1 MGKSGEDGRSQGRIG
16 RKTKSS
22 SELALKASTVITGVI
37 GSDAHI
43 VGEWTIRHAFK
54 EAGFKVV
61 SLGALVSQEE
71 FIKAAIETNA
81 AAILVS
87 SIYGHGKIDCQGF
100 REKVTEAGLKNI
112 LLYIGGHLDIGEYD
126 HEAVAED
133 LDVAIRFILNYL
145 FTVVNSIFCPKGN
158 PPRIAA

>member
-1 MGKSGEDGRSQGRIG
+1 MNSSVMAGKVP
-16 RKTKSS
+16 
-22 SELALKASTVITGVI
+22 TVLTGVI

-43 VGEWTIRHAFK
+43 VGEWTIRHALK

-100 REKVTEAGLKNI
+100 REKLTEAGLQNI
-112 LLYIGGHLDIGEYD
+112 LLYIGGHLAIGEYD
-126 HEAVAED
+126 HEKVAED
-133 LDVAIRFILNYL
+133 FREMGFDRVYSPTTLPQTAIDDLKRDLGISNQ
-145 FTVVNSIFCPKGN
+145 
-158 PPRIAA
+158 

>member
-1 MGKSGEDGRSQGRIG
+1 M
-16 RKTKSS
+16 SS
-22 SELALKASTVITGVI
+22 PEMALKAPTVITGVI

-71 FIKAAIETNA
+71 FIKAAVETNA

-100 REKVTEAGLKNI
+100 RDKVTEAGLKNI

-126 HEAVAED
+126 HEAVAEEFRNMGFDRVYSPTTMPQTAIDD
-133 LDVAIRFILNYL
+133 LKRDLGISNQK
-145 FTVVNSIFCPKGN
+145 SEHE
-158 PPRIAA
+158 